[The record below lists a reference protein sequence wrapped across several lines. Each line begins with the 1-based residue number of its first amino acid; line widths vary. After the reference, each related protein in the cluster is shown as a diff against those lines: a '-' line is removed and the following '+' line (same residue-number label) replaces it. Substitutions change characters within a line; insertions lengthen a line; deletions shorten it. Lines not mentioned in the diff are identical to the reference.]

1 MGAETDQLRNEIAAT
16 RADLSRD
23 VDALTYKAS
32 PSRAV
37 GERVD
42 RTRSRLSSVR
52 DSMRDRVFGTGQRA
66 GEGIQGTMSSAQSG
80 VSSAASSVQGAAS
93 SVQDTVSTVATEAP
107 QQVRRQTEGNPLAA
121 GLVAFGVGWLVGSL
135 APPSR
140 AEADASQRITDLA
153 REQAQPVMAEVKET
167 ASDVGQ
173 SMREPVSQAAESVKS
188 TAQQGAT
195 EVKDQG
201 VSSAQQVREQA
212 NDQSSFGRG
221 AT

>member
-80 VSSAASSVQGAAS
+80 VSSAAS